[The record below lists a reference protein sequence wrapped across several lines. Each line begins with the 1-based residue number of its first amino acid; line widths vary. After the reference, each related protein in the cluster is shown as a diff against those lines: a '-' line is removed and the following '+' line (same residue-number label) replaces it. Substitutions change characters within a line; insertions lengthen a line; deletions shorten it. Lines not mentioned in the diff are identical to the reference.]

1 MLVTDK
7 IEDVYKIRNE
17 LKNTFGN
24 GIEEDYIKNPKNGY
38 QSIHLNYFVE
48 QNIPLEIQIKTKRM
62 KLAQDIVHDKIYKN
76 FKLSEDL
83 RNVLSQL
90 AFLKILK

>member
-1 MLVTDK
+1 MK
-7 IEDVYKIRNE
+7 I
-17 LKNTFGN
+17 
-24 GIEEDYIKNPKNGY
+24 
-38 QSIHLNYFVE
+38 
-48 QNIPLEIQIKTKRM
+48 
-62 KLAQDIVHDKIYKN
+62 AQDIVHDKIYKN